1 MCLLALSMAVKYT
14 MNDNR
19 LKNSNNNNNKTNNK
33 SNNNN
38 NSPQTIAILTLNTA
52 EMKITQ
58 KLKMQ
63 PQ

>member
-14 MNDNR
+14 INDNR
-19 LKNSNNNNNKTNNK
+19 LKTNSNNNNNTND
-33 SNNNN
+33 NNNN
-38 NSPQTIAILTLNTA
+38 NNMTAITTLTLNTA